1 MVSEQRHEM
10 RLEITHPSGAEEWSC
25 PECGRRFIAQW
36 EPKFRRVVLE
46 HGQENMIHV
55 GQGMILLGDVSTRS
69 ENDDPAND
77 PKLQDVWKRWLDQLD
92 LGPDDDVND
101 ETDLIK

>member
-1 MVSEQRHEM
+1 
-10 RLEITHPSGAEEWSC
+10 
-25 PECGRRFIAQW
+25 
-36 EPKFRRVVLE
+36 
-46 HGQENMIHV
+46 MIHV